1 MRIYPVM
8 AIVAAAAVVALELGV
23 LRTGLLRR
31 RSYWISMIIV
41 FAFMVPVDGWL
52 TKLSAPVVIYDPGDV
67 SGWRPVWD
75 ILGEEFAYAFA
86 MVTLVMLCWE
96 WSGARELAR
105 GPVDP

>member
-8 AIVAAAAVVALELGV
+8 AVAAAVLVVVLELGV

-31 RSYWISMIIV
+31 RSYWTSMAIV

-52 TKLSAPVVIYDPGDV
+52 TKLSAPVVIYDPADV

-96 WSGARELAR
+96 RAGTR
-105 GPVDP
+105 GRVQRTVEP